1 MQVTKQLG
9 RTQLPTH
16 SKKIPIPEQYH
27 EEDLEVHS
35 ADHRD
40 HQF

>member
-1 MQVTKQLG
+1 MQVMKQLG
-9 RTQLPTH
+9 RTRYPPIQ
-16 SKKIPIPEQYH
+16 KIPIPEQYH